1 MMGTWKVLFLAMRV
15 RRGWNRIPP
24 KQRRR
29 LIEGAR
35 QQVRKQGPVVA
46 QRVRERGPVVAKRI
60 GETITQ
66 SRKRP

>member
-1 MMGTWKVLFLAMRV
+1 MGTWKVLFLAMKV
-15 RRGWNRIPP
+15 RRNWNRIPP

>member
-1 MMGTWKVLFLAMRV
+1 MMGTWKVLFLAMRL

-24 KQRRR
+24 KQRRQ

-35 QQVRKQGPVVA
+35 AQVRKQGPLVA

-60 GETITQ
+60 GATLAARK
-66 SRKRP
+66 SR

>member
-1 MMGTWKVLFLAMRV
+1 MMATWKLLFLAMRL

-24 KQRRR
+24 QQRRR

-35 QQVRKQGPVVA
+35 AQARKQGPLVA

-60 GETITQ
+60 GATLAARK
-66 SRKRP
+66 SR